1 MDLERNHKWKACDY
15 DSHIE
20 LVSTVNGEGQEGTQ
34 SSYGFVSYFGEAV
47 RRMKANDKRACITR
61 EVRKELG
68 LEFKNLPPAEKS
80 KYVSQQ
86 HRVDKVAHDEAKF
99 LTRCAPDRFEVVV
112 GQLTDKQR
120 EVVCEMGLD
129 NLIKLNCGR
138 LKRKLCCWLVERTDV
153 ARCVIELNGSELQI
167 SANSFRYIMGVT
179 DGGLPLLLEGDRSHV
194 AAYLEKYNVT
204 SSGINI
210 KTLADILQNSREANE
225 EFKVTFML
233 FTLCTVLCPPIGV
246 HISSS
251 FLFSLKDTQLINK
264 RNWVTFCYNK
274 LIQGITRYKVDH
286 LAYVGGCVLYLEI
299 LFFNSIVY
307 GGLRRD
313 RSICLVALWNSCEMK
328 RLIKWVEKKGGY
340 GSIKVC

>member
-1 MDLERNHKWKACDY
+1 
-15 DSHIE
+15 
-20 LVSTVNGEGQEGTQ
+20 
-34 SSYGFVSYFGEAV
+34 
-47 RRMKANDKRACITR
+47 MKANDKRACITR

-86 HRVDKVAHDEAKF
+86 HRVDKVAHNEAKF
-99 LTRCAPDRFEVVV
+99 LTQCAPDRFAAAV

-167 SANSFRYIMGVT
+167 NANSFRYIMGVT

-233 FTLCTVLCPPIGV
+233 FTLCTVITALMDQLACRNGFTYHAIIV
-246 HISSS
+246 DYITT
-251 FLFSLKDTQLINK
+251 FLYDCF
-264 RNWVTFCYNK
+264 
-274 LIQGITRYKVDH
+274 
-286 LAYVGGCVLYLEI
+286 
-299 LFFNSIVY
+299 
-307 GGLRRD
+307 
-313 RSICLVALWNSCEMK
+313 
-328 RLIKWVEKKGGY
+328 RL
-340 GSIKVC
+340 